1 ALLQHM
7 LTPHIPHIILLQGGS
22 GNREREQ
29 TRQQLNNV
37 PADEK
42 LAVVAIGK
50 YIGEGFNFPRLDTL
64 MLATPIAWEGNVEQY
79 AGRLHRDYEG
89 KKEVIIYDYVDSNIR
104 VLDNMYH
111 KRLRAYKKIGYSLYS
126 PSATSSSQ
134 TDSIFDA
141 ETYQPELEQDIQNAH
156 REIIIACPH
165 VNMFKTNWLCTI
177 LPGRHTEG
185 IRTTI
190 ISNAIET
197 YPAPRQSI
205 IAHQHARLQ
214 AAGTHLNTSTT
225 LHHKFAIIDRSIVW
239 YGDAN
244 ILSKDKT
251 NTHLIRLEAP
261 DIATELLAAC
271 SKTIDSERQIQ
282 LLL

>member
-1 ALLQHM
+1 M
-7 LTPHIPHIILLQGGS
+7 
-22 GNREREQ
+22 
-29 TRQQLNNV
+29 

-42 LAVVAIGK
+42 LVVVAIGK

-79 AGRLHRDYEG
+79 AGRLHRNYEG

-104 VLDNMYH
+104 VLDTMYH

-126 PSATSSSQ
+126 PVAVPSSE
-134 TDSIFDA
+134 TDAIFDA
-141 ETYQPELEQDIQNAH
+141 ENYLPKLEQDIQNAH

-165 VNMFKTNWLCTI
+165 VNLFKANWLCSI
-177 LPGRHTEG
+177 LPNKHTEG

-190 ISNAIET
+190 ITNAIET

-205 IAHQHARLQ
+205 IAHQHARLH
-214 AAGTHLNTSTT
+214 AAGVHLNTATT

-244 ILSKDKT
+244 ILSKDKAD
-251 NTHLIRLEAP
+251 THLIRLAAP

-271 SKTIDSERQIQ
+271 ADTIDSESQAQ